1 MAKSLFFIASVV
13 IALVLAFI
21 ISSKKKTNKAL
32 LRSIEIHNNSRHLEE
47 RLTKY
52 RDLIGGDYEGY
63 RNHIYRVLT
72 YSLHYLNTDS
82 VHFADVKK
90 FISVIEEALVFHDIG
105 LWTDKQLSYLEPS
118 SFRAK
123 EALRDVYSEEE
134 LKLLHN
140 IIFWHHKVTDFEGEH
155 ADIVNAVRKADWID
169 ATRGLVNFGMPNS
182 LISEV
187 NAALSESGFHRTLVE
202 IGPRYYGY
210 NIYKIVT
217 ELVTILK
224 W

>member
-1 MAKSLFFIASVV
+1 MAKSLFYLISIV
-13 IALVLAFI
+13 IILALAFI
-21 ISSKKKTNKAL
+21 VSKTGTNPAL
-32 LRSIEIHNNSRHLEE
+32 FRSIEVHKTSEHLEV

-52 RDLIGGDYEGY
+52 KDLIGGDYEGY
-63 RNHIYRVLT
+63 RNHIYRVLS
-72 YSLHYLNTDS
+72 YSLHYLNTDA
-82 VHFADVKK
+82 VHLAEVQK
-90 FISVIEEALVFHDIG
+90 FIPVIEEALVFHDIG

-123 EALRDVYSEEE
+123 EALRGVYSEEE
-134 LKLLHN
+134 LTLLHN

-169 ATRGLVNFGMPNS
+169 ATMGLVNFGMPYS
-182 LISEV
+182 IISEV
-187 NAALSESGFHRTLVE
+187 NAVLPESGFHRTLVE

-210 NIYKIVT
+210 NVYKIVT

>member
-1 MAKSLFFIASVV
+1 MAKSLLHVMSMAIVLA
-13 IALVLAFI
+13 LAFI
-21 ISSKKKTNKAL
+21 ISKKKTNLAL
-32 LRSIEIHNNSRHLEE
+32 VRSIEVHKNSKHLEE

-52 RDLIGGDYEGY
+52 KDLIGEDYEGY

-72 YSLHYLNTDS
+72 YSLHYLNTDRA
-82 VHFADVKK
+82 HFADIQK
-90 FISVIEEALVFHDIG
+90 FIPVIEEALVFHDIG

-123 EALRDVYSEEE
+123 EALHDIYSEEE
-134 LKLLHN
+134 LTLLHN

-155 ADIVNAVRKADWID
+155 KDIVNAVRKADWID
-169 ATRGLVNFGMPNS
+169 ATMGLVNFGMPNP
-182 LISEV
+182 LITEV
-187 NAALSESGFHRTLVE
+187 NAVLPESGFHRTLVE

-210 NIYKIVT
+210 NVYKIVT